1 MRRLFT
7 LMLLLPVMAH
17 AQTPAQAF
25 LQHLNAIS
33 AMQANF
39 SQTVRARKRV
49 IQRTRGTMAM
59 QRPELFRWHI
69 QKPMDQLVIT
79 NGKTVWIYDKDLQQV
94 RIRKADRDK
103 DLNPAQLLSGR
114 GNTLVRYYT
123 VERKDEPPYVNFAL
137 RPRNRRLN
145 FTYLLFR
152 FKGNVLLQMQLV
164 DQIGQN
170 SDVRFS
176 AIKINRPLARRQF
189 YFTPPAGVDV
199 INESRTSS

>member
-1 MRRLFT
+1 MQRLLALL
-7 LMLLLPVMAH
+7 LMLPLAVC
-17 AQTPAQAF
+17 AQTPADAF
-25 LQHLNAIS
+25 LQHLHAIS

-39 SQTVRARKRV
+39 DQTVRARKRV
-49 IQRTRGTMAM
+49 IQRTQGTMAM

-69 QKPMDQLVIT
+69 QKPMDQLVVT
-79 NGKTVWIYDKDLQQV
+79 DGQTVWVYDKDLQQV
-94 RIRKADRDK
+94 RIRKANRDS

-114 GNTLVRYYT
+114 GNTLVRYYS

-137 RPRNRRLN
+137 RPRNRRMN

-164 DQIGQN
+164 DQVGQN

-176 AIKINRPLARRQF
+176 QIKMNKPLARSQF
-189 YFTPPAGVDV
+189 YFKPPAGVDV
-199 INESRTSS
+199 IQESRRR